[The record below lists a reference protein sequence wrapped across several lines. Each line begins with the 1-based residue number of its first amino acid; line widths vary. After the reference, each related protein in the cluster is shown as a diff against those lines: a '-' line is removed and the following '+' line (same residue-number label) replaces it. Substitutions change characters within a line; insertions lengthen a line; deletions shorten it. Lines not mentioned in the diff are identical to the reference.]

1 MPERQRETIQ
11 RRLGV
16 RRSRVGRV
24 EYFDQCRSVGGADRA
39 LAVLV
44 AAAHHQRCRRPNPT
58 ATAVA
63 PRHSSLLLAPG
74 FGARPLGPPVTPL
87 TASLNFLTDVVIRWL
102 TGLGAGPPEEAAFG
116 VLGLLGTAFAMGTV
130 LRRPLIAAAPPK
142 GLLLIAM
149 PGVVL
154 VTVRPFLK
162 TEPASASGPG
172 PAATV

>member
-1 MPERQRETIQ
+1 MS
-11 RRLGV
+11 V
-16 RRSRVGRV
+16 SGR
-24 EYFDQCRSVGGADRA
+24 CGSGAGSAGRGGASSTLSKAESNSD
-39 LAVLV
+39 
-44 AAAHHQRCRRPNPT
+44 CSS
-58 ATAVA
+58 
-63 PRHSSLLLAPG
+63 HSSLLLAPG

-102 TGLGAGPPEEAAFG
+102 TGLGTGPPEEAAFG

-130 LRRPLIAAAPPK
+130 LRRPLVAAAPPK

-162 TEPASASGPG
+162 TEPASA
-172 PAATV
+172 